1 MISFLRGSVL
11 HAGADSVVIDVS
23 GVGFSVLVPPD
34 VARTAREGE
43 EIALHA
49 SLIVRED
56 SLTLFGFA
64 ERTELEVFGI
74 LIGISGV
81 GPKSALGVLST
92 LTIDRI
98 AEAVQAEDD
107 KPFRKVSGIGPKTAK
122 MIALQLQG
130 KLDGIAAAPE
140 AAAPVAATDTAVADQ
155 VVRALAGLGWQERIA
170 ADAVAQVAGSA
181 SEADRASVQG
191 LLRLALAALG
201 QAKGVTNG

>member
-1 MISFLRGSVL
+1 
-11 HAGADSVVIDVS
+11 
-23 GVGFSVLVPPD
+23 
-34 VARTAREGE
+34 
-43 EIALHA
+43 
-49 SLIVRED
+49 
-56 SLTLFGFA
+56 
-64 ERTELEVFGI
+64 
-74 LIGISGV
+74 GISGV

-140 AAAPVAATDTAVADQ
+140 AVAPVAATDTAVADQ